1 MLQLFRNNQI
11 FTVIF
16 VLIYALIFSVNTW
29 LYEGTPLASFEQ
41 LPSTIGNW
49 LIDWFRSPGINRL
62 IFVVVLLLQ
71 AFVVNFLVNEFKLAK
86 QYSYVPAI
94 AYILVHFSGADIDL
108 CSPVMLGNCFLLWAL
123 YNLFLSYAKRVSL
136 AIVFNIGFA
145 TAMAALC
152 YHGFVIYFWWMLI
165 ALLLLRAFD
174 PQEFIILLGGFFVP
188 FFLLGTYHFV
198 NDNFSN
204 WLQTEIWIHY
214 QQMTVHY
221 DSTLSLYILIGL
233 FVAPVLF
240 ALLQI
245 STLHFKTT
253 VREKKYINAVLWMPF
268 IGVLGFFLQSHLYS
282 YHFLT
287 LAIPVAILWS
297 LVLQSFKSIGLAELL
312 HLVFFMLALG
322 LQYQQFFF
330 Y

>member
-16 VLIYALIFSVNTW
+16 VLIYALIFSINTW
-29 LYEGTPLASFEQ
+29 LYDGTALTSFEQ

-49 LIDWFRSPGINRL
+49 LIDWVRSPGINR
-62 IFVVVLLLQ
+62 IAFVILLLVQ

-94 AYILVHFSGADIDL
+94 AYILTHFSGVDLDI
-108 CSPVMLGNCFLLWAL
+108 CSPVILGNCFLLWAL
-123 YNLFLSYAKRVSL
+123 YSLFLSYAKRVSL
-136 AIVFNIGFA
+136 AIIFNIGFA

-165 ALLLLRAFD
+165 GILLLRAFD

-188 FFLLGTYHFV
+188 FFLLGTYHFI
-198 NDNFSN
+198 NDNLSN
-204 WLQTEIWIHY
+204 WLHTEIWMHY

-221 DSTLSLYILIGL
+221 DNTLSLYVLIGL
-233 FVAPVLF
+233 FITPVVLALF
-240 ALLQI
+240 QI
-245 STLHFKTT
+245 PTLHFKTT
-253 VREKKYINAVLWMPF
+253 IREKKYINAVLWMPI
-268 IGVLGFFLQSHLYS
+268 IGVFGFFLQSHLYT

-287 LAIPVAILWS
+287 LAIPVAILLS

-322 LQYQQFFF
+322 VQYQQFFF